1 MYPNLKAIKNSYVLL
16 TICLVAVGFIFL
28 IKPDIA
34 LNATCIIF
42 GIYLIIY
49 GIVKLIGYFTKDIYQ
64 LAFQFDFAL
73 GIISAIVGV
82 VFIARTNAI
91 VQLFSTCIGIIML
104 VEATLKI
111 QTAFD
116 SKRFGIEKWWLI
128 LIFAVL
134 VAVVG
139 IFLILLPYETTGIMV
154 RLIGLNFILDGILN
168 LIVVLSTV
176 RTIRK
181 MD

>member
-1 MYPNLKAIKNSYVLL
+1 
-16 TICLVAVGFIFL
+16 
-28 IKPDIA
+28 
-34 LNATCIIF
+34 
-42 GIYLIIY
+42 
-49 GIVKLIGYFTKDIYQ
+49 
-64 LAFQFDFAL
+64 
-73 GIISAIVGV
+73 
-82 VFIARTNAI
+82 
-91 VQLFSTCIGIIML
+91 ML